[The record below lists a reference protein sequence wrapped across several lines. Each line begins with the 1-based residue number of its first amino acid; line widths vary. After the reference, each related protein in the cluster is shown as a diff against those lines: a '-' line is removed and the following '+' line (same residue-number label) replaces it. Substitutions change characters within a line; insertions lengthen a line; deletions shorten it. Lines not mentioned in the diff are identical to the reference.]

1 MKREGDM
8 DRLDEMLAGHLR
20 REPAS
25 FDFDQWARKFP
36 EDAKLVQTGFA
47 RPAPNR
53 RMQLM
58 QIGRCIMTS
67 QYTRLAG
74 VTVVV
79 LAAVSF
85 LFPGGHGI
93 VPESV
98 VLADVQKAVQAQ
110 ETVLATGKRTLCFGR
125 KPAFVPPGFEELF
138 RKNLVAREDGSYTW
152 TLISE
157 TYVSP
162 QGYANLVY
170 TQDGELFA
178 HACADSQGV
187 ATFLFPLARM
197 YVRFPLSQ
205 DYRDA
210 MAGFTIQG
218 FIRMLY
224 QSGDYRKI
232 GPKQIDGINAIG
244 FEATDW
250 SKRMPKALNAKAAS
264 FFLSAGDMTA
274 RAWIDPET
282 KLPIRNE
289 VEGEIAPCVVSLFEK
304 AHLTIVDDT
313 FTWGLPIDPAK
324 FLPEIPEDY
333 RKITLPNGAAI
344 GATASGVALAA
355 TVPWCISSV
364 RRSRRS
370 STSAPHRDSPGPAS
384 SSASTATAA

>member
-1 MKREGDM
+1 MKREDDM

-25 FDFDQWARKFP
+25 FDFEQWARKFP
-36 EDAKLVQTGFA
+36 EDAKLLQTGFA

-53 RMQLM
+53 RMQLI

-67 QYTRLAG
+67 RYTRLAG
-74 VTVVV
+74 AAV
-79 LAAVSF
+79 LVLVAVSF

-98 VLADVQKAVQAQ
+98 VLADVQKAVQSQ

-138 RKNLVAREDGSYTW
+138 EKNLVAQADGSYTW
-152 TLISE
+152 TLFSE

-170 TQDGELFA
+170 TEDGELLA

-187 ATFLFPLARM
+187 ATFLFPLAKM
-197 YVRFPLSQ
+197 YVRFQLSQ
-205 DYRDA
+205 DYRDS
-210 MAGFTIQG
+210 MAGLTIQG
-218 FIRMLY
+218 FIKMLY

-250 SKRMPKALNAKAAS
+250 SKRLPKELHGKLAS
-264 FFLSAGDMTA
+264 FFLSVGDVTA

-289 VEGEIAPCVVSLFEK
+289 AEGEIAPCVVSLFEK
-304 AHLTIVDDT
+304 AHLRIVDDT
-313 FTWGLPIDPAK
+313 FKWGLPIDEAK
-324 FLPEIPEDY
+324 FLPSIPEDY

-344 GATASGVALAA
+344 GATASGAALAA
-355 TVPWCISSV
+355 IAPWCIFFI
-364 RRSRRS
+364 RRSRRRQS
-370 STSAPHRDSPGPAS
+370 HTPVLP
-384 SSASTATAA
+384 